1 MDLDELTP
9 IEIEELCFQ
18 GLKNLSPIKTEV
30 LITLPQTLL
39 SRTVFPMLNH
49 IIKSNM
55 IWFVVYDKIH
65 LAAHFVGSSFRD
77 KFAKLKNGFF
87 LKFPPSMPTLVMP
100 ATYTPTIRESFE
112 TLIGTHINHTHWP
125 ALIDMVNRKQAIY
138 FRYTNHPKSHVKT
151 LLQKDHIKGDPLLPN
166 KAIIYPNG

>member
-39 SRTVFPMLNH
+39 SRTVFPMLKH
-49 IIKSNM
+49 IIKSHM
-55 IWFVVYDKIH
+55 ICFVVYDKIH

-87 LKFPPSMPTLVMP
+87 LKFPPMPTLVMP
-100 ATYTPTIRESFE
+100 ATYTPTIQESFE

-138 FRYTNHPKSHVKT
+138 FRYTNHPKSHVKM
-151 LLQKDHIKGDPLLPN
+151 LLQKDLIKGDPLLSN